1 MKLKP
6 VEKRLPINKTPTAI
20 WAYSAIF
27 GCAGFACLCGAYIYF
42 IKRESFLGFIK
53 GYTNNNFF
61 ETNINNRKIKP
72 VTDNAYRRYLEEKKA
87 YSKELEEETKIRL
100 EKIQQKLQQSKN
112 TDNQASKDQSSKQSP
127 QVNNSEKTTTTN
139 KSVPENTKKSAPVDQ
154 ENRAKWAYKRFV
166 EITK

>member
-1 MKLKP
+1 MKVSWDLSKAIRTITSLRQTSIIGKLNLVNIRFPLYSLIPILKRF
-6 VEKRLPINKTPTAI
+6 VSRL
-20 WAYSAIF
+20 
-27 GCAGFACLCGAYIYF
+27 L
-42 IKRESFLGFIK
+42 
-53 GYTNNNFF
+53 
-61 ETNINNRKIKP
+61 